1 MEVKDLVGARKKA
14 EAAVVGMVDG
24 PLKVSA
30 FETILR
36 SLLDEGRE
44 KDRPAQAIPQAEPA
58 IPRMMGRGDAPPTGT
73 SSRIMSMV
81 HDNFFAVQRSLAEI
95 QAGLAERGWH
105 YDQNFLST
113 PLARLVRRKLL
124 RRTQAIDGPKK
135 LWKYSIY

>member
-1 MEVKDLVGARKKA
+1 MDIKGLVAARKTA
-14 EAAVVGMVDG
+14 EAAVSGMVDG
-24 PLKVSA
+24 SLKVSA

-36 SLLDEGRE
+36 SLLDESRE
-44 KDRPAQAIPQAEPA
+44 IDRPTKAEGTAEPTM
-58 IPRMMGRGDAPPTGT
+58 RKRTGRGDAPPTGT

-81 HDNFFAVQRSLAEI
+81 HDNFFAVQRSLTEI

-124 RRTQAIDGPKK
+124 RRTQVTDGSKK